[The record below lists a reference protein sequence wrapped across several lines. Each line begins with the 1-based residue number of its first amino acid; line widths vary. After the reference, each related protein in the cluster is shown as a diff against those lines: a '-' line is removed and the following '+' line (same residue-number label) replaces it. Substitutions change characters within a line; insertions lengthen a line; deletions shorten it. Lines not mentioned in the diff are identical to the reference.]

1 MCVLACLAASVTSNS
16 VTLWALA
23 PQASPSM
30 GVFRKENWSGLLC
43 PPPGDLPRP
52 GIKPASLKSPA
63 LAGGFFTTRATWE
76 APVRP
81 MEKCKLLFVHG
92 RNIQGMEHAEP
103 CPSSHPEESLWM
115 DEKRTRQSS
124 RVFSVFLSP
133 GPTAS
138 HSSHAVSSLFLL
150 RGEDHMEKETS
161 EIHRLAEPL
170 NREGRRFKATSS
182 AQLSSLE

>member
-1 MCVLACLAASVTSNS
+1 MHAQSCS
-16 VTLWALA
+16 TLCDPLDC
-23 PQASPSM
+23 S
-30 GVFRKENWSGLLC
+30 
-43 PPPGDLPRP
+43 RP
-52 GIKPASLKSPA
+52 GSSVQGTLQARILEWVAISSSRGSFGPRDRPTSLLSPA